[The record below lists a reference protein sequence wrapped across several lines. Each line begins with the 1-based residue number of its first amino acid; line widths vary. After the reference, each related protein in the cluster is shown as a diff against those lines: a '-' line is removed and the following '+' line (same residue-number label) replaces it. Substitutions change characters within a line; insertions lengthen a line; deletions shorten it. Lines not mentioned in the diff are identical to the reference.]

1 MIILAYDEMA
11 NHTGKLSFAYI
22 DKVLSNWNKKG
33 IKTAADI
40 EKEAEEY
47 GKNQKSA
54 GKNGS
59 SQNASYDIDEF
70 KNRSLHGE
78 LKYERKKKK

>member
-22 DKVLSNWNKKG
+22 DKVLMNWHKKG
-33 IKTAADI
+33 IKTPSDI
-40 EKEAEEY
+40 EKETEEY
-47 GKNQKSA
+47 SKAKKSA
-54 GKNGS
+54 DRNIS